1 MSMRKTAM
9 FALAIALSSALFG
22 CRTEQKGSEPIVSP
36 TVISDDK
43 ADEEEPQ
50 LPFFVPWFMEFEERN

>member
-1 MSMRKTAM
+1 MLAAL
-9 FALAIALSSALFG
+9 FALSAVLIG
-22 CRTEQKGSEPIVSP
+22 CKTEQKGSEPIVSP

-50 LPFFVPWFMEFEERN
+50 LPFFVPWFMEFEEGN